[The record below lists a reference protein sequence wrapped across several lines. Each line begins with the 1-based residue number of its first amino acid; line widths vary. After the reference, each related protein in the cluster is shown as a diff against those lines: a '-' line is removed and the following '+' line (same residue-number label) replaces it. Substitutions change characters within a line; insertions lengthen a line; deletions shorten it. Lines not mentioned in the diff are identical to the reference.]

1 MYIVLLFNRLKQCK
15 ASNILNYYY
24 YTIILFS
31 YTILR
36 LRFFISEYNFNDIV
50 FYHQK
55 RAISNSILSND
66 IALLNLLII
75 ICKNRPIGFS
85 HSFVKKF
92 YCLASFPISITIF
105 PPFNTS
111 SCEIR
116 KPFTGLPF
124 KVTD

>member
-15 ASNILNYYY
+15 AINILNYYY

-85 HSFVKKF
+85 HFFVKNF
-92 YCLASFPISITIF
+92 IVWLLSPFRSPSSLLSIPLLAKSG
-105 PPFNTS
+105 NH
-111 SCEIR
+111 
-116 KPFTGLPF
+116 LP
-124 KVTD
+124 VYRSR